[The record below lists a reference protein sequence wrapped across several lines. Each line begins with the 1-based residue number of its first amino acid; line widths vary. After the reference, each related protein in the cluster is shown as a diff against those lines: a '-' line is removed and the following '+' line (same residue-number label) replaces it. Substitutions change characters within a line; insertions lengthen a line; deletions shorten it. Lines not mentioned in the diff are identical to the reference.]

1 MCNDE
6 FPPNVFC
13 PGRTSPA
20 EVPRIVRN
28 VRTKFKGTIPRT
40 TFERGQMDRTNVD
53 PRELYPKPP
62 YSEDKQKPP
71 GLTGLMWPR
80 PDHGEEAYQG
90 SGLLEGKRALITGA
104 DSGIGRAVA
113 IAFAREGAD
122 VGISFLSEVEDAE
135 ETARLVKECRRT
147 AALLPGNLA
156 DKKACQTIAH
166 EAVSV
171 LGGIDILVN
180 NSAFQRSYD
189 QITNI
194 PDDEFE
200 ETFRVNVFALFYLTK
215 ALLPQM
221 KAGGAIINSASI
233 QSYDPSPNL
242 LAYASSKAAIASLTR
257 SLASYAIKSGVRV
270 NAVAPGPVWTPLI
283 PSTLPAEKVK
293 RFGSDTLFGRAAQP
307 VELAPVFVFLASHLA
322 SYVTG
327 EVYGVTG
334 GQMPL

>member
-1 MCNDE
+1 MN
-6 FPPNVFC
+6 
-13 PGRTSPA
+13 SA
-20 EVPRIVRN
+20 
-28 VRTKFKGTIPRT
+28 
-40 TFERGQMDRTNVD
+40 NVD
-53 PRELYPKPP
+53 PKELYPKPP

-71 GLTGLMWPR
+71 GVTESMWTR
-80 PDHGEEAYQG
+80 PDHGEETYEG
-90 SGLLEGKRALITGA
+90 HGLLEGKRALITGA

-113 IAFAREGAD
+113 IAFAREGAA
-122 VGISFLSEVEDAE
+122 VAISFLSEVDDAE
-135 ETARLVKECRRT
+135 ETARLVKKSGQT
-147 AALLPGNLA
+147 ALLLPGDLA
-156 DKKACQTIAH
+156 DKKVCEEIARK
-166 EAVSV
+166 AVTD

-189 QITNI
+189 DLSKI

-200 ETFRVNVFALFYLTK
+200 KTFRVNVFALFFLAK
-215 ALLPQM
+215 AILPQM
-221 KAGGAIINSASI
+221 KAGGSIINSASI

-242 LAYASSKAAIASLTR
+242 LPYASTKAAITSLTR

-293 RFGSDTLFGRAAQP
+293 KFGSDTLFGRAAQP
-307 VELAPVFVFLASHLA
+307 AELAPVFVFLASHLA

>member
-1 MCNDE
+1 MN
-6 FPPNVFC
+6 
-13 PGRTSPA
+13 RAT
-20 EVPRIVRN
+20 
-28 VRTKFKGTIPRT
+28 
-40 TFERGQMDRTNVD
+40 VD

-62 YSEDKQKPP
+62 YSEHKQKSP
-71 GLTGLMWPR
+71 GVTEAMWPR
-80 PDHGEEAYQG
+80 PDHGEETYKG
-90 SGLLEGKRALITGA
+90 NGLLEGKRALITGA

-113 IAFAREGAD
+113 IAFAREGAN
-122 VGISFLSEVEDAE
+122 VAISFLSEVKDAE
-135 ETARLVKECRRT
+135 ETARLVKECGRT
-147 AALLPGNLA
+147 ALLLPGNLG
-156 DKKACQTIAH
+156 DKKVCETIARK
-166 EAVSV
+166 AVTD

-189 QITNI
+189 DITKI

-200 ETFRVNVFALFYLTK
+200 ETFRVNVFALFFLSK

-221 KAGGAIINSASI
+221 KAGGVIINSASI
-233 QSYDPSPNL
+233 QSYDPSSNL
-242 LAYASSKAAIASLTR
+242 LAYASTKAAIASLTR

-283 PSTLPAEKVK
+283 PSTLQAEKVK
-293 RFGSDTLFGRAAQP
+293 KFGSDTLFGRAAQP
-307 VELAPVFVFLASHLA
+307 AELAPVFVFLASHLA

>member
-1 MCNDE
+1 MNRA
-6 FPPNVFC
+6 N
-13 PGRTSPA
+13 A
-20 EVPRIVRN
+20 
-28 VRTKFKGTIPRT
+28 
-40 TFERGQMDRTNVD
+40 D

-62 YSEDKQKPP
+62 YSEEKQRVP
-71 GLTGLMWPR
+71 GVERSMRPK
-80 PDHGEEAYQG
+80 PDHGEETYKG
-90 SGLLEGKRALITGA
+90 NGFLKGKHALITGA
-104 DSGIGRAVA
+104 DSGIGKAVA

-122 VGISFLSEVEDAE
+122 VAISFLSEVEDAE
-135 ETARLVKECRRT
+135 EAARLVKESGQK
-147 AALLPGNLA
+147 AVLLPGDIA
-156 DKKACQTIAH
+156 DKKVCETVART
-166 EAVSV
+166 AVSK

-180 NSAFQRSYD
+180 NAAFQRSYNEIAD
-189 QITNI
+189 I

-200 ETFRVNVFALFYLTK
+200 ETFRVNVFALFRLAK

-221 KAGGAIINSASI
+221 KAGGSIINSASI

-242 LAYASSKAAIASLTR
+242 IAYASSKAAIASLTR

-283 PSTLPAEKVK
+283 PSTLPAEKVEQ
-293 RFGSDTLFGRAAQP
+293 FGSDTLFGRAAQP
-307 VELAPVFVFLASHLA
+307 AELAPVFVFLASHLA

>member
-1 MCNDE
+1 MIRE
-6 FPPNVFC
+6 
-13 PGRTSPA
+13 
-20 EVPRIVRN
+20 
-28 VRTKFKGTIPRT
+28 
-40 TFERGQMDRTNVD
+40 NVD

-62 YSEDKQKPP
+62 YWEDKQKPP
-71 GLTGLMWPR
+71 GWTQLMGPR
-80 PDHGEEAYQG
+80 SDHGEETYRG
-90 SGLLEGKRALITGA
+90 SGLLEGKRALVTGA

-122 VGISFLSEVEDAE
+122 VAISFQSEVEDAE
-135 ETARLVKECRRT
+135 ETARLVRECRRT
-147 AALLPGNLA
+147 ALLLPGDLA
-156 DKKACQTIAH
+156 DKTVCQTIAH
-166 EAVSV
+166 KAVTD
-171 LGGIDILVN
+171 LGRIDILVN
-180 NSAFQRSYD
+180 NAAFQRSYGEIAD
-189 QITNI
+189 I

-200 ETFRVNVFALFYLTK
+200 VTFRINVFALFYLTK

-221 KAGGAIINSASI
+221 NAGGAIINSASI
-233 QSYDPSPNL
+233 QSYDPSSHL
-242 LAYASSKAAIASLTR
+242 LPYASTKAAIASLTR

-293 RFGSDTLFGRAAQP
+293 QFGSDTLFGRAAQP
-307 VELAPVFVFLASHLA
+307 AELAPVFVFLASHLA

>member
-1 MCNDE
+1 
-6 FPPNVFC
+6 
-13 PGRTSPA
+13 
-20 EVPRIVRN
+20 
-28 VRTKFKGTIPRT
+28 
-40 TFERGQMDRTNVD
+40 MDRANVD

-90 SGLLEGKRALITGA
+90 RGLLEGKSALITGA

-122 VGISFLSEVEDAE
+122 VGISFLSELEDAE

-147 AALLPGNLA
+147 ALLLPGNLA

-166 EAVSV
+166 EAVMA

-307 VELAPVFVFLASHLA
+307 AELAPVFVFLASHLA

>member
-1 MCNDE
+1 M
-6 FPPNVFC
+6 
-13 PGRTSPA
+13 R
-20 EVPRIVRN
+20 
-28 VRTKFKGTIPRT
+28 
-40 TFERGQMDRTNVD
+40 
-53 PRELYPKPP
+53 
-62 YSEDKQKPP
+62 
-71 GLTGLMWPR
+71 PR
-80 PDHGEEAYQG
+80 PDHGEETYKG
-90 SGLLEGKRALITGA
+90 NGLLEGKHALITGA

-122 VGISFLSEVEDAE
+122 VAISFQSEVEDAE

-147 AALLPGNLA
+147 ALLLPGDLA
-156 DKKACQTIAH
+156 DKNVCQTIAH
-166 EAVSV
+166 EAATN

-180 NSAFQRSYD
+180 NAAFQRSYD
-189 QITNI
+189 KITEI

-200 ETFRVNVFALFYLTK
+200 ETFRVNVFALFFLTK

-233 QSYDPSPNL
+233 QSYDPSPHL

-257 SLASYAIKSGVRV
+257 SLASYAIESGVRV

-293 RFGSDTLFGRAAQP
+293 QFGSDTLFGRAAQP
-307 VELAPVFVFLASHLA
+307 AELAPVFVFLASHLA